1 MNSEMTPFLQS
12 LNTGNIE
19 LYFFFFF
26 FTDGCVGGKTIKKS
40 KKMLIAKVWIV
51 VISHRDG

>member
-1 MNSEMTPFLQS
+1 MTPFLQS

-19 LYFFFFF
+19 LYFFF
-26 FTDGCVGGKTIKKS
+26 TDGCVGGKTIKKN
-40 KKMLIAKVWIV
+40 KKILIAKVWIV

>member
-19 LYFFFFF
+19 LYFFFL
-26 FTDGCVGGKTIKKS
+26 TDGWVGGKTIKKS
-40 KKMLIAKVWIV
+40 KKMLIVKVWIV